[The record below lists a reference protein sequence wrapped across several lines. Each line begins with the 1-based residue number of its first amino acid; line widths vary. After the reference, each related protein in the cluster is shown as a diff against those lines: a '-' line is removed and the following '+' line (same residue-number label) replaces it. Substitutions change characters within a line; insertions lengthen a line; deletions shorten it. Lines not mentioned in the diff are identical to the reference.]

1 MLLHMTNIKN
11 KKVKKTTMHAYKKYI
26 ITSLYSNVK
35 LCIVVFLNTQESY
48 ELIYYEEKRSKEDQV
63 QHGLLTVARI

>member
-1 MLLHMTNIKN
+1 MLLQMTNIKN

-48 ELIYYEEKRSKEDQV
+48 ELIY
-63 QHGLLTVARI
+63 

>member
-1 MLLHMTNIKN
+1 
-11 KKVKKTTMHAYKKYI
+11 MHAYKKYI